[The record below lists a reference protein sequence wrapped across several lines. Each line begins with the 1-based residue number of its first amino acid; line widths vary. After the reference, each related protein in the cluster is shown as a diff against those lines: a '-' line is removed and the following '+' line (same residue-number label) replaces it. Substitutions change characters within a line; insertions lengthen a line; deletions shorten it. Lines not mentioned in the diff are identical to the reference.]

1 MVSRVKRLKFVSKEI
16 VQDVLVRMRVMAI
29 MMIIVI
35 GDSLNKMQKIKLKV
49 FLVSKKIIF

>member
-1 MVSRVKRLKFVSKEI
+1 MVSRVKRLKFISKEI

-49 FLVSKKIIF
+49 FLLSKKRIF